1 MVDDPR
7 GASEHPDLPAGS
19 TTGRRYGGL
28 TPEERRAARRTRL
41 TAAALELFSD
51 QGYANTTI
59 EGICSTAG
67 VTARHFYEE
76 FGSREELLR
85 AVFDEAVDHATE
97 RILHALAVATEQS
110 LGLEA
115 SVRAGVDAF
124 VHAFLDDP
132 HRARIMCL
140 ESIGV
145 SADLEA
151 HRREVIHA
159 FAGILEADAHRFMD
173 IDAIRH
179 GDVVLTTRALV
190 GGINEIVVDWILD
203 EDPPPL
209 EMVSRV
215 TANMFLAV
223 IGYRPGGW
231 LPGAAGTSGPVSEP

>member
-1 MVDDPR
+1 
-7 GASEHPDLPAGS
+7 
-19 TTGRRYGGL
+19 
-28 TPEERRAARRTRL
+28 
-41 TAAALELFSD
+41 
-51 QGYANTTI
+51 
-59 EGICSTAG
+59 
-67 VTARHFYEE
+67 
-76 FGSREELLR
+76 
-85 AVFDEAVDHATE
+85 
-97 RILHALAVATEQS
+97 
-110 LGLEA
+110 
-115 SVRAGVDAF
+115 
-124 VHAFLDDP
+124 
-132 HRARIMCL
+132 MCL

-145 SADLEA
+145 SAELEA

-209 EMVSRV
+209 EMVARV